1 MLTNKTHCSL
11 KATDAQSDSSGNSDT
26 IIPFTVASNVADKS
40 FAVFYSMWVRL
51 IWLTWFM
58 FVALFYGDL
67 SKLCL
72 FHLSLM
78 MEDLSP
84 FVTN

>member
-51 IWLTWFM
+51 I
-58 FVALFYGDL
+58 
-67 SKLCL
+67 
-72 FHLSLM
+72 
-78 MEDLSP
+78 
-84 FVTN
+84 